1 MANNELNDLLVSLEK
16 RKEPATISENT
27 KLRKIEENS
36 LITMGDAK
44 LDNAN
49 IIDRFRASSLRSKK
63 ELEAAKLIFD
73 TNITLLAHQ
82 SDAKVRE
89 SKAFWDAK
97 SVEVAEKIKTYVQS
111 NIRELE
117 IERLTS
123 RNDAIEEAYNRANDK
138 MQEVIKKDLPDNLKV
153 KLIAQLVDNLEDTV
167 ERIRNDV
174 IAEKYNLK

>member
-1 MANNELNDLLVSLEK
+1 M
-16 RKEPATISENT
+16 
-27 KLRKIEENS
+27 
-36 LITMGDAK
+36 
-44 LDNAN
+44 
-49 IIDRFRASSLRSKK
+49 
-63 ELEAAKLIFD
+63 
-73 TNITLLAHQ
+73 
-82 SDAKVRE
+82 RE